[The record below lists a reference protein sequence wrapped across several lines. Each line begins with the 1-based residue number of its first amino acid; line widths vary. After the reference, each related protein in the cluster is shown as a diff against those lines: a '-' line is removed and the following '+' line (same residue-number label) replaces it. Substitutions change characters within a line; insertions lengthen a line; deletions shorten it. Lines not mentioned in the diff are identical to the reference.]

1 MITKSSVL
9 AIARDDIADIVSFA
23 NKRYNKHFTVEQVK
37 VSGDFKGLSK
47 NDDKEYKVEAIA
59 TIASDEGSFDFI
71 WNYYCNSNDIYI
83 EDEPKKLVP
92 FLYSSFLYDLHDA
105 HTVTSSKSITSAT
118 ITAAD
123 DDFESDDFNF
133 DDEAVEVT
141 DDDEDSLSD
150 QLDDIADNVED
161 IQDQV
166 DEVEEDDI
174 DIDIDNNISGHYIAE
189 CDKCHGIFISSV
201 ILSDQLLEKVTG
213 TCPLCDK
220 ESDQYLKW
228 VVKDVADESV

>member
-1 MITKSSVL
+1 MITKNSVL
-9 AIARDDIADIVSFA
+9 AIAQEDIAKIVKFA

-37 VSGDFKGLSK
+37 VNGDFKGLRK

-59 TIASDEGSFDFI
+59 AIDSGEGTFDFV
-71 WNYYCNSNDIYI
+71 WDYYCNLDDIYI
-83 EDEPKKLVP
+83 EDEPKKLAP
-92 FLYSSFLYDLHDA
+92 FLYESSLDDLYGA
-105 HTVTSSKSITSAT
+105 RPVTSSKSIKSAT

-141 DDDEDSLSD
+141 GDDEDSLSD

-228 VVKDVADESV
+228 VVKDVADESI